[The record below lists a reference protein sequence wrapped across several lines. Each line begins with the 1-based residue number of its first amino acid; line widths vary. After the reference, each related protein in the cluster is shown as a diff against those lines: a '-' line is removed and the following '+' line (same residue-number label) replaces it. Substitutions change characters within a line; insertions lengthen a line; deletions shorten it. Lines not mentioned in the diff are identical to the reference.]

1 MGSNPDSEV
10 HGAHLGQTRPK
21 WGPCWPHEYCYLGS
35 STDKVEICIKEDI
48 SKWFW
53 LCPNLK
59 QLQWCYSLRMAL
71 KVSDMPS
78 SIAMI
83 AHYCDM
89 LSHICAIWHF
99 VIGQERDRV
108 WAAWLNWRAWPWV
121 AEFGI
126 HFSNILK
133 ILDSRIALH
142 LPVTIQKWIVFDVT
156 VIPRTLH
163 AYLAWLYCKSSF
175 HTRNM
180 NSSIW
185 TQIRCF
191 DNSIVCVNINY
202 PSDEITPMLITCW
215 WHG

>member
-10 HGAHLGQTRPK
+10 HGAHLGQKGPK

-53 LCPNLK
+53 LCPKLK

-71 KVSDMPS
+71 KVSDVPS

-89 LSHICAIWHF
+89 
-99 VIGQERDRV
+99 RDWSRAWPV
-108 WAAWLNWRAWPWV
+108 WAGWLNWRAWPWV

-133 ILDSRIALH
+133 TLDSRIALH
-142 LPVTIQKWIVFDVT
+142 LPVTLQQWIVFDVT
-156 VIPRTLH
+156 VIPRT
-163 AYLAWLYCKSSF
+163 
-175 HTRNM
+175 
-180 NSSIW
+180 
-185 TQIRCF
+185 
-191 DNSIVCVNINY
+191 
-202 PSDEITPMLITCW
+202 
-215 WHG
+215 